1 MPNVSKIEVDEIG
14 GATGTTL
21 TLTTGHVIT
30 GSTGQFQISGG
41 TAGQALTTDGTG
53 NLTFAD
59 AGSSVT
65 IADAPPSSPSAGDLW
80 WESDTGI
87 LKVYYNDGT
96 TSQWVDATPQDAPAA
111 PATATATAVSD
122 QANTSTGYFDLPAGT
137 TAQRPGT
144 PADGMLRL
152 NTDTDSAEIYND
164 GSWVGFAGSTP
175 TISGISPTTAPAENT
190 AVTVNGTNFRT
201 GAVVKLIGGD
211 ATQYN
216 ANSTTVI
223 SSAEISFNT
232 PNLSVANEPYDV
244 KVVNTN
250 GGSATLIDVLD
261 AGGVPTWT
269 TAAGSL
275 GTIQDNA
282 TGTHFTLA
290 ATDPDGQ
297 AVTFAETTSVLSVAG
312 LILNSTT
319 GVISGDA
326 TDQTGASTTYNFDVD
341 ATDVTTINTTA
352 RSFGITIAKYLDG
365 STSSRANSPGGL
377 KALGITTNGYYW
389 IDDGTNTP
397 YKVYCGLG
405 GNDALSQAWPDS
417 AGWVRFWWYG
427 KAFSGGSAL
436 TTWPGGSPATLGNTL
451 PGVDT
456 EAIVDNYGFYRIPPT
471 ITPTKLLVYG
481 YSNQQN
487 SPGCYQMWNFS
498 SGNGTSDAALAAFQ
512 DGTQYSAA
520 ADTWNAVEGNAI
532 GSDTSSG
539 IYNCC
544 GGNGCDYFFYTTNSG
559 QLSFSLDDDSGH
571 GCTAFVAGHDGS
583 GLGTDF
589 CDSDTSPTSSEAWP
603 MELYFKW

>member
-1 MPNVSKIEVDEIG
+1 MPGTLLVNKIG
-14 GATGTTL
+14 AATGTEISFE
-21 TLTTGHVIT
+21 TGHSMAFT
-30 GSTGQFQISGG
+30 TTQFKLTGG
-41 TAGQALTTDGTG
+41 TAGQAITTDGSG

-59 AGSSVT
+59 VTSDPTMGGDLTGTASNAQIAAGAVGT
-65 IADAPPSSPSAGDLW
+65 AEIADNIELAG
-80 WESDTGI
+80 
-87 LKVYYNDGT
+87 
-96 TSQWVDATPQDAPAA
+96 TSHMKIPI
-111 PATATATAVSD
+111 
-122 QANTSTGYFDLPAGT
+122 GT
-137 TAQRPGT
+137 TAQRPGS
-144 PADGMLRL
+144 PAEGFLRL
-152 NTDTDSAEIYND
+152 NTTTLSAEIYND
-164 GSWVGFAGSTP
+164 GSWIGFAGSTP
-175 TISGISPTTAPAENT
+175 TISGISPSTSIAENT
-190 AVTVNGTNFRT
+190 AITVNGTNFQT
-201 GAVVKLIGGD
+201 GAVVKLIGLD
-211 ATQYN
+211 TTQYN

-232 PNLSVANEPYDV
+232 PNLPVANEPYDV
-244 KVVNTN
+244 KVINTN
-250 GGSATLIDVLD
+250 GGSATLIDALD

-275 GTIQDNA
+275 GTIYDNA

-290 ATDPDGQ
+290 ATDPDSQ
-297 AVTFAETTSVLSVAG
+297 AVTFAESTSVLTTAG
-312 LILNSTT
+312 LTLNGTT
-319 GVISGDA
+319 GAITGDP
-326 TDQTGASTTYNFDVD
+326 TDPAGTSTTYNFDVD

-352 RSFGITIAKYLDG
+352 RSFGITVAKYPDG
-365 STSSRANSPGGL
+365 STSGRANSPAGL
-377 KALGITTNGYYW
+377 IALGITTNGYYW

-405 GNDALSQAWPDS
+405 GTDGLGNAWPDS

-427 KAFSGGSAL
+427 KAFSGGAMP
-436 TTWPGGSPATLGNTL
+436 TTWPSGSPATLGNTL

-571 GCTAFVAGHDGS
+571 GCTAFVAGHDGAN
-583 GLGTDF
+583 LGTDF